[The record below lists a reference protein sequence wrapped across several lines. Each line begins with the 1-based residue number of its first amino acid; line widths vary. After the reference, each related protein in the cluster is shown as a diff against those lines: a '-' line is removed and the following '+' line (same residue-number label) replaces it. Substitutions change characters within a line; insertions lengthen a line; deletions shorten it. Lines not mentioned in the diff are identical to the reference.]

1 MTLDELKEKKE
12 TLETEILELVQDFEN
27 ETRLM
32 LLDIKLITV
41 LKGLSVYSYT
51 ADIKTEIKL

>member
-32 LLDIKLITV
+32 LLDIKLMTV
-41 LKGLSVYSYT
+41 LKGLPAYSYT
-51 ADIKTEIKL
+51 VSIKTEVKL